1 MASTKHVHWPSSP
14 GEAWEIEIR
23 ELHAKM
29 SDPDSYSDGTDVS
42 ALAARLEGAQA
53 DLAAA
58 YDRWAELEEQQEEAA
73 ASR

>member
-1 MASTKHVHWPSSP
+1 MF
-14 GEAWEIEIR
+14 
-23 ELHAKM
+23 
-29 SDPDSYSDGTDVS
+29 DPDSYSDGTDVS

-58 YDRWAELEEQQEEAA
+58 YDRWAELEEQQEEAT